1 MSKKAVSKSGKG
13 GGNIPRRIK
22 YELVDELRGTYPVS
36 WLLEIAYIKPASYYK
51 WRKTNGKREEKAK
64 DEQDIREHI
73 LGIHFMHPEFGRPRM
88 TDELN
93 ENGYLINHKKV
104 YRLMT
109 EMGIQSVIRKKR
121 KWHGRSPSI
130 IFPNRLKRN
139 FRAAGPNQKMVTDIT
154 YVSVGEEFY
163 YLSVIQ
169 DLFNNEIVSWELSKR
184 NDLEL
189 VLNTVEKWTKKK
201 DVAEAVLHS
210 DQGFQYTSKLYSSRL
225 EDYGIK
231 GSHSRKGNCL
241 DNACVESFF
250 SHLKTEKLYINKCNS
265 GEELEQALEDYI
277 YHYNYKRRQKKLKK
291 RAPIEYRHALT
302 A

>member
-51 WRKTNGKREEKAK
+51 WRKTNVKREEKAK

-73 LGIHFMHPEFGRPRM
+73 LRIHFMYPEFGRPRI

-109 EMGIQSVIRKKR
+109 EMDIQSVIRKKR
-121 KWHGRSPSI
+121 KWHGHSPSI

-154 YVSVGEEFY
+154 YVSVGEECY

-201 DVAEAVLHS
+201 DAAGAVLHS
-210 DQGFQYTSKLYSSRL
+210 DQGFQ
-225 EDYGIK
+225 
-231 GSHSRKGNCL
+231 
-241 DNACVESFF
+241 
-250 SHLKTEKLYINKCNS
+250 
-265 GEELEQALEDYI
+265 
-277 YHYNYKRRQKKLKK
+277 
-291 RAPIEYRHALT
+291 
-302 A
+302 

>member
-1 MSKKAVSKSGKG
+1 M
-13 GGNIPRRIK
+13 
-22 YELVDELRGTYPVS
+22 DELRDTYPVS

-51 WRKTNGKREEKAK
+51 WRKTNAIREEKARG
-64 DEQDIREHI
+64 DHDIREHI
-73 LGIHFMHPEFGRPRM
+73 LGIHFIHPEYGRPRI
-88 TDELN
+88 TDELH
-93 ENGYLINHKKV
+93 ENGYVVNHKKIN
-104 YRLMT
+104 RLMK
-109 EMGIQSVIRKKR
+109 EMDIQSVIRKKR
-121 KWHGRSPSI
+121 KRHGHSPTI

-139 FRAAGPNQKMVTDIT
+139 FKAAGPNQKMITDIT
-154 YVSVGEEFY
+154 FVSVGEEFY

-225 EDYGIK
+225 EKNGIK
-231 GSHSRKGNCL
+231 GSHSRKGNYL

-250 SHLKTEKLYINKCNS
+250 LHLKAEKLYLKCKS
-265 GEELEQALEDYI
+265 EKELEQALEDYV
-277 YHYNYKRRQKKLKK
+277 YYYNYKRRQKKLKK
-291 RAPIEYRHALT
+291 RAPIEYRNALT

>member
-1 MSKKAVSKSGKG
+1 M
-13 GGNIPRRIK
+13 K
-22 YELVDELRGTYPVS
+22 YELVDELRVTYPVS

-51 WRKTNGKREEKAK
+51 WRKNNHKREAK
-64 DEQDIREHI
+64 VRDEQEIREHI
-73 LGIHFMHPEFGRPRM
+73 LGIHFMHPEYGRPRI

-109 EMGIQSVIRKKR
+109 AMNIQSVIRKKR
-121 KWHGRSPSI
+121 KRHGHIPSNL
-130 IFPNRLKRN
+130 FPNRLKRK
-139 FRAAGPNQKMVTDIT
+139 FKAVGPNQKMVTDIT
-154 YVSVGEEFY
+154 FVSVGEEYY

-169 DLFNNEIVSWELSKR
+169 DLFNNEIVSWELAQR

-189 VLNTVEKWTKKK
+189 VLKTVEKWTKKK
-201 DVAEAVLHS
+201 DVAGAVLHS
-210 DQGFQYTSKLYSSRL
+210 DQGFQYTSKIYSNRL
-225 EDYGIK
+225 KDYGIE

-241 DNACVESFF
+241 DNACIESFF
-250 SHLKTEKLYINKCNS
+250 SHLKTEKLYISKCK
-265 GEELEQALEDYI
+265 GEEELEQALEDYI

>member
-1 MSKKAVSKSGKG
+1 M
-13 GGNIPRRIK
+13 K

-51 WRKTNGKREEKAK
+51 WRKTTVKREEKAK

-73 LGIHFMHPEFGRPRM
+73 LGIHFMNPEFGRPRM

-93 ENGYLINHKKV
+93 ENGYLINHKRV

-109 EMGIQSVIRKKR
+109 EMDIQSVIRKKR
-121 KWHGRSPSI
+121 KWHGRNPSI
-130 IFPNRLKRN
+130 LFPNRLKRN

-154 YVSVGEEFY
+154 YVSVGNEFY

-189 VLNTVEKWTKKK
+189 VLNTVSKWTKKK

-225 EDYGIK
+225 EDYSIK

-250 SHLKTEKLYINKCNS
+250 SHLKTEKLYINKCRS
-265 GEELEQALEDYI
+265 KEELEEALEDYI